1 MSSRPFASMPPMRR
15 VACAACR
22 EIDVR
27 DYGKVHTSFW
37 TSDTIRHLSEDGRWL
52 AMYLLT
58 SPHNTIAGVFRLPDG
73 YVCEDMQWTPERV
86 AKGFEELLTKG
97 FASRCETSKW
107 VWVCKHLEWNPPE
120 NPNQRKS
127 ARKIALSIPD
137 AVCWKADFTQI
148 CAGILEIPMAFDG
161 NPSETVSE
169 PLSNQKQEQ
178 NQEQEQEQ
186 KLTTPV
192 GVVVPSDAGDPKR
205 KPDCPHQE
213 IIALYHEVLPMCPQ
227 IRDWTP
233 ARATQLRARWNEEPR
248 RQNLGYWRKFFEY
261 VAQCDFLVGK
271 AHGNAKRPFFADLE
285 WLVKS
290 ANFTKIREG
299 KYAND

>member
-1 MSSRPFASMPPMRR
+1 M
-15 VACAACR
+15 
-22 EIDVR
+22 R

-37 TSDTIRHLSEDGRWL
+37 TSNTIHSLSEDGRWL

-73 YVCEDMQWTPERV
+73 YVCEDMKWTPERV
-86 AKGFEELLTKG
+86 AKGFAELFEKG
-97 FASRCETSKW
+97 FANRCETSKW
-107 VWVCKHLEWNPPE
+107 VWVCKHLEWNAPE

-137 AVCWKADFTQI
+137 VTSWKAEYI
-148 CAGILEIPMAFDG
+148 RVCAGILEMPMAFDG
-161 NPSETVSE
+161 NPSRTVGE
-169 PLSNQKQEQ
+169 PFP

-186 KLTTPV
+186 KQEQKLTTPD
-192 GVVVPSDAGDPKR
+192 GVVVASDADDAKR

-248 RQNLGYWRKFFEY
+248 RQNLEYWRHFFEY
-261 VAQCDFLVGK
+261 VAGCDFLVGK
-271 AHGNAKRPFFADLE
+271 GKGERPFFADLE
-285 WLVKS
+285 WIVKS
-290 ANFTKIREG
+290 GNFTKIREG
-299 KYAND
+299 KYANA